1 MTYTLEYNDR
11 ATKDMRKLSPEVA
24 RRVVAKI
31 NRLRDGLSAD
41 VKRLTN
47 FSPMYRLRVGDWR
60 VLFDLEKDR
69 LTICRICHRSEAYQ

>member
-1 MTYTLEYNDR
+1 MAYTIEYNHR
-11 ATKDMRKLSPEVA
+11 AARDLRKMSPDVA

-31 NRLRDGLSAD
+31 NRLGDGLSAD

-47 FSPMYRLRVGDWR
+47 FTPMYRLRVGDWR

-69 LTICRICHRSEAYQ
+69 VVVSRVCHRSEAYE